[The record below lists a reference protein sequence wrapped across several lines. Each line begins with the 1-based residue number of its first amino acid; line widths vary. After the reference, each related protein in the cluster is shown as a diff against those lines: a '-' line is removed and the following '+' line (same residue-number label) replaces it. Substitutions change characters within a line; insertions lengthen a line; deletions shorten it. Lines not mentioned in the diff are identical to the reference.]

1 MKEFLDGL
9 VATAKEKGYS
19 ETILGRKRPII
30 ELQSKNYNL
39 RGFGESVAMNTPIQG
54 SAADIIKIA
63 MVNVDKRLRSQNMK
77 SRLILQVHDELLIEA
92 SKDEEDEVYKL
103 LEEEMMGALKLSV
116 PLEIDIHSGDTWYE
130 AK

>member
-1 MKEFLDGL
+1 
-9 VATAKEKGYS
+9 
-19 ETILGRKRPII
+19 
-30 ELQSKNYNL
+30 
-39 RGFGESVAMNTPIQG
+39 
-54 SAADIIKIA
+54 